1 MENTILLIAE
11 AITGKNKIIKPKP
24 NSVFEY
30 IDLIQGDN
38 DKVQELSRTIGE
50 KLGNEVELIKNK
62 LLPFMKEAQKVI
74 DDKVANYAR
83 DTESSKYKIVEF
95 DMPVIISNLK
105 EAGIMPA
112 NPGEPNRLQE
122 ESLNIPP
129 VSKLDLSKYLELSNA
144 VITSSLHVE
153 IGRLSDD
160 DILQLWEDYLGNIS
174 SGNTKLSLLLSDPVS
189 NIRTIVI
196 LYAIVVNLLDNKPS
210 DVDASDDK
218 YYGILKQFR
227 DELMN
232 YMALAD
238 RTFNR
243 GREKDRLV
251 VGYSAD
257 GYTIKVDEKL
267 YQKFIDEKYTPE
279 VLLGLLVSN
288 SRNDVDYMFYDK
300 IIANADIL
308 TEEWKKKIKIEH
320 YSETIKTISMYKAV
334 YTIALPEIIE
344 LLPSDLRE
352 IFDFSPAE
360 AALRLEE
367 KLNNEKDSEIVD
379 STYMAREIVG
389 YVLFP
394 QTSFH
399 KFTGYM
405 IEIEKLN
412 PEFEPKEIANF
423 ATVELLLNYLT
434 DQLVIESI

>member
-30 IDLIQGDN
+30 IDLIQGDS

-83 DTESSKYKIVEF
+83 DTESSKYKIIEF
-95 DMPVIISNLK
+95 DMPVVISNLK

-122 ESLNIPP
+122 ESLCIPP
-129 VSKLDLSKYLELSNA
+129 VSKLELSKYLELSNA
-144 VITSSLHVE
+144 VVTSSLHVE
-153 IGRLSDD
+153 VGRLSDD
-160 DILQLWEDYLGNIS
+160 DILQLWEDYLSNIS
-174 SGNTKLSLLLSDPVS
+174 SRNTKLSLLLSDPVS

-196 LYAIVVNLLDNKPS
+196 LYAIVVNLLEHKPS

-238 RTFNR
+238 RTFTR

-300 IIANADIL
+300 IIASADIL

-334 YTIALPEIIE
+334 YTITLPEIIE
-344 LLPSDLRE
+344 LLPNDLKS

-367 KLNNEKDSEIVD
+367 KLNNEKDSEIID

>member
-30 IDLIQGDN
+30 IDLIQGDS
-38 DKVQELSRTIGE
+38 DKIQELSRSIAE

-62 LLPFMKEAQKVI
+62 LLPYMKEVQKVI

-95 DMPVIISNLK
+95 DMPVVISNLI
-105 EAGIMPA
+105 EAGVIPN
-112 NPGEPNRLQE
+112 NPGEPSRLQE

-129 VSKLDLSKYLELSNA
+129 VSKLELSKYLELDNA
-144 VITSSLHVE
+144 VATNSLHVE

-174 SGNTKLSLLLSDPVS
+174 SRNVKLSLLLSDPIS
-189 NIRTIVI
+189 NIRTLVI
-196 LYAIVVNLLDNKPS
+196 LYALVVNLIKSKPS
-210 DVDASDDK
+210 EVDASDDK

-227 DELMN
+227 DELIT
-232 YMALAD
+232 YMAIANK
-238 RTFNR
+238 TFNS
-243 GREKDRLV
+243 GRDKERLV
-251 VGYSAD
+251 IGYSPD
-257 GYTIKVDEKL
+257 GYTVKVDEKL

-279 VLLGLLVSN
+279 VLLGLTVS
-288 SRNDVDYMFYDK
+288 SSKNDIEYLFYDK
-300 IIANADIL
+300 IIANADL
-308 TEEWKKKIKIEH
+308 LVEEWKKKIKVEH
-320 YSETIKTISMYKAV
+320 YAETIKTISMYKAV
-334 YTIALPEIIE
+334 YTIALPEVF
-344 LLPSDLRE
+344 DLIPNDLKE
-352 IFDFSPAE
+352 ILDFSLAE
-360 AALRLEE
+360 ANARLEE
-367 KLNNEKDSEIVD
+367 KLNTEKDSEIID
-379 STYMAREIVG
+379 SMYMAREIVG

-399 KFTGYM
+399 KFTHYM

-434 DQLVIESI
+434 DQLLIESM